1 MPNPIPPGN
10 ETEEPVMTGR
20 ELDHH
25 YSSPPGRWH
34 VGPAKIVG
42 PARCRPAFAELLED
56 IHSSAPGIQPEEP
69 EVMQIGTAVHE
80 AELNQTRR
88 NGIGR
93 LEGEISSRNGYDSA
107 GLVF

>member
-1 MPNPIPPGN
+1 
-10 ETEEPVMTGR
+10 
-20 ELDHH
+20 
-25 YSSPPGRWH
+25 
-34 VGPAKIVG
+34 
-42 PARCRPAFAELLED
+42 
-56 IHSSAPGIQPEEP
+56 
-69 EVMQIGTAVHE
+69 MQIGTAVHE